1 MALDVTPYFVISRA
15 MHVVAIACLLALP
28 AVTPLP
34 WFYEAGVGAV
44 AAMLFYEQ
52 SLVSADDLS
61 QVKRAFDLN
70 GYVGILYLVVLG
82 MAIYVG

>member
-1 MALDVTPYFVISRA
+1 VPAALAISRA
-15 MHVVAIACLLALP
+15 MHAGAVACLLALA

-34 WFYEAGVGAV
+34 WFYEAGVAVV

-61 QVKRAFDLN
+61 PVKRAFDLT
-70 GYVGILYLVVLG
+70 GYVGILYLIVLA
-82 MAIYVG
+82 MSVYVAS